1 LAANP
6 KTRKCFDQWIDE
18 TCKLRGE
25 YALWENVLLRAEN
38 ARSVLAARE
47 ALTRMPGKHERA
59 EREYRICVE
68 YADGPRENLQR

>member
-1 LAANP
+1 
-6 KTRKCFDQWIDE
+6 
-18 TCKLRGE
+18 
-25 YALWENVLLRAEN
+25 
-38 ARSVLAARE
+38 VLAARE